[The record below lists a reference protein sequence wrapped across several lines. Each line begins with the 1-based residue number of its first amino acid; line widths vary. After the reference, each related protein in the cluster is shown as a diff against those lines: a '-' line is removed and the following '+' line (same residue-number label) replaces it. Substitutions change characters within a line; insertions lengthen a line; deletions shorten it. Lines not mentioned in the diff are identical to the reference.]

1 MDASCLSST
10 LSNSG
15 FVLGTCTG
23 GLVEIMYRSFRILPT
38 LCFTFWHRCFP
49 GGILAGYQGLIFC
62 ASGLL
67 LPRPPERLEGPFL
80 TSALTRPWG
89 ITLSLHL
96 FLRLLGSAG
105 QPLSY
110 CMNLLERWY
119 SSFSQISGLIESL
132 GMMETRCGPE
142 KTCSPGED
150 WG

>member
-23 GLVEIMYRSFRILPT
+23 GLVEIMYRSFRTLPM

-96 FLRLLGSAG
+96 FLRLLGCAG
-105 QPLSY
+105 QATLLLHEPFRTMVLQFLP
-110 CMNLLERWY
+110 NLRADRIPRNDGDEVWA
-119 SSFSQISGLIESL
+119 
-132 GMMETRCGPE
+132 
-142 KTCSPGED
+142 
-150 WG
+150 